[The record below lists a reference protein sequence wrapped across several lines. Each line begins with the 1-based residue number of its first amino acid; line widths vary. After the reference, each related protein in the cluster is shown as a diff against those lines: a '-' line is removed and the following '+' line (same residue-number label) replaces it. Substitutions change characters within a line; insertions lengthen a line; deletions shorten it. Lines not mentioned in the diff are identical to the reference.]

1 MTRFHDFIHLV
12 TLRLPGTR
20 LTLGTPRAGWQ
31 QCLAAT
37 KLFIRRIGVF
47 VFLVSHWLRLC
58 EACRAHHGLWQHR
71 QRGWPAE
78 LQGGTNRHGVS
89 VGSPNLGPHAKDRN
103 VTPTL
108 PPHGASA
115 CRSHLSW
122 NAPRQTGF
130 PHRCPS
136 IQRGRRVLTGLL
148 WTPAVLRFT
157 CRPRAPPPALSS
169 VQRLSWRQ
177 WWPSSWPGGRGSV
190 AVGWRVVSRRAEAFF
205 CHADRPIPRAHMRLS
220 RATHQLEVVLLH
232 VGPDLGGG
240 ARPQL
245 LGNGVDVRPVPA
257 RGAVCVSTQRCL
269 PCVCTRRQAQ
279 QAPVPQGWRRGS
291 QLTGSEGVPEP
302 SG

>member
-1 MTRFHDFIHLV
+1 MIHD
-12 TLRLPGTR
+12 
-20 LTLGTPRAGWQ
+20 
-31 QCLAAT
+31 LAASSAHPGAACAV
-37 KLFIRRIGVF
+37 RRTCG
-47 VFLVSHWLRLC
+47 R
-58 EACRAHHGLWQHR
+58 
-71 QRGWPAE
+71 
-78 LQGGTNRHGVS
+78 
-89 VGSPNLGPHAKDRN
+89 SPINKI
-103 VTPTL
+103 
-108 PPHGASA
+108 
-115 CRSHLSW
+115 
-122 NAPRQTGF
+122 
-130 PHRCPS
+130 
-136 IQRGRRVLTGLL
+136 IQGLL

-257 RGAVCVSTQRCL
+257 RGAVCVSTQRRL